1 MEDEKDNRNNL
12 WGIVGTLLF
21 HAIVLCILAFTY
33 LEASAIE
40 EEGLLVN
47 YGYTPTGSGSVEP
60 APSQAQ
66 PTPTPPTPAE
76 AQPAPPAPPAPSTP
90 SDAGETAHTQDFE
103 EAAALKE
110 AKRVADEAAAKKARE
125 EAEAKAKAKAEA
137 DAKAKAEADAKA
149 KADAEAK
156 AKAEAEAKAKAE
168 AEAKAKAE
176 AAAKAKAE
184 AEAKAKAEAAAN
196 VAKGFSGAG
205 TGSNASQGNTTGSG
219 NMGSLTGGS
228 DGAYSGNN
236 TGTGNTVSLT
246 GRSIVGSLP
255 RPTYNNQEEG
265 NVVVAIKVDRNG
277 NVTYADVQEMGT
289 TTTNQ
294 TLRNAAKAAAK
305 KAKFNSSETSAVE
318 QSGTITY
325 RFRLQ

>member
-66 PTPTPPTPAE
+66 PTSTPPTPAE
-76 AQPAPPAPPAPSTP
+76 AQPAPSAPPAPSTP

-137 DAKAKAEADAKA
+137 DAKAKAEAEAKA
-149 KADAEAK
+149 KAD
-156 AKAEAEAKAKAE
+156 
-168 AEAKAKAE
+168 
-176 AAAKAKAE
+176 